1 VPVVLARAA
10 HESFIHLGQVAV
22 QPAAELALTSHAN
35 GGAVF
40 AVGSVTWTGSLSHAD
55 YQNDV
60 ARITR
65 NVLDRFCSLP
75 RGVRVTTEPAPNE
88 RRDT

>member
-1 VPVVLARAA
+1 M
-10 HESFIHLGQVAV
+10 
-22 QPAAELALTSHAN
+22 ALTSRAD

-75 RGVRVTTEPAPNE
+75 RGTRVTAEPAPNE
-88 RRDT
+88 RRNR